1 MNESGGFTCEINIF
15 CRTPDGYD
23 AHIKSTDVDSSEVIG
38 ALTALSGRLAAEGFT
53 FKGGGASAPDRPYT
67 ADDLPFEEPSKP
79 KPWSQPAKPAAGV
92 PVCAYCGGQVWDN
105 RKNKKS
111 PKGPDFKCKDKQ
123 CGAAAWVRDDDL
135 SWAPPEQG

>member
-23 AHIKSTDVDSSEVIG
+23 AHIKSTEVASDEVIG

-53 FKGGGASAPDRPYT
+53 FKGVGESVRP
-67 ADDLPFEEPSKP
+67 AEAVPFEEPSKP
-79 KPWSQPAKPAAGV
+79 KPWTQPPPPNANAGV

-105 RKNKKS
+105 RKNKHSEKA
-111 PKGPDFKCKDKQ
+111 PDFKCKDKDH
-123 CGAAAWVRDDDL
+123 CGAAAWVNGDDVK
-135 SWAPPEQG
+135 WAPPTAG